1 MEYPYIP
8 LIFQGISAYSYIDLK
23 EDSIKG
29 KCCEMT
35 PTHEQTSTDKHVSLH
50 EVILSINYMIRQ
62 LVLVSKACYPL
73 WTVVSPPLTPSH
85 VYISKRSIKL
95 TILPNLIHLHSLL
108 THVSF
113 MLTKSPIQWM
123 SSTWYWDSQSS
134 RGKTKM
140 YEKDKSNLQGVMSVI
155 TSHKPKLSS
164 DK

>member
-1 MEYPYIP
+1 MV
-8 LIFQGISAYSYIDLK
+8 FRGILVYGCIDLK

-29 KCCEMT
+29 ECCETT
-35 PTHEQTSTDKHVSLH
+35 PIRERTSTDEHASLH
-50 EVILSINYMIRQ
+50 EWSHPSSTRLVDRIRQ
-62 LVLVSKACYPL
+62 LILVSKGMSFRNSRVPSWHPSTYINIFPRSMKA
-73 WTVVSPPLTPSH
+73 TV
-85 VYISKRSIKL
+85 
-95 TILPNLIHLHSLL
+95 LPHLVHLHSLL